1 MVAWTVAGL
10 VICSFYTDP
19 QFTSSCNSDLHGV
32 PNCVWTGLP
41 RYACS
46 WFGCSGLKKG
56 QASNLPRRAKYAALL
71 MAHAC
76 HHTGLWNTTLSGG
89 FFLFACLFDIVLSV
103 NVGCPRIRY
112 SVSISR
118 CQRPP
123 SWSQRCSLSVGLS
136 SLLITWHETFD
147 TWCVSD

>member
-89 FFLFACLFDIVLSV
+89 FFFCLFVWHSTFCKCRLSKNSVLCLHFSMSETTELKSTLQPLCWPV
-103 NVGCPRIRY
+103 VAAY
-112 SVSISR
+112 H
-118 CQRPP
+118 
-123 SWSQRCSLSVGLS
+123 L
-136 SLLITWHETFD
+136 TWNF
-147 TWCVSD
+147 WYMVR